1 MSDIKEEDRNIET
14 GQNLKSNMSDS
25 EEEDRKQQSLKGDG
39 TKYEIDFKNHHI
51 TAYDSEEEYRKQQR
65 LNKDR
70 TKYEN
75 DFKNHHITALA
86 TLAAAKTH
94 TKRDMNAELQCITD
108 TLKARAEDIFNTRE
122 SNRDIEEY
130 WKRQSKEHD
139 ETEEEERKRYS
150 KQPKQSNETNK

>member
-1 MSDIKEEDRNIET
+1 MAYNPTNNETKE
-14 GQNLKSNMSDS
+14 NLKSNMSDS
-25 EEEDRKQQSLKGDG
+25 EEE
-39 TKYEIDFKNHHI
+39 
-51 TAYDSEEEYRKQQR
+51 YRKQQR
-65 LNKDR
+65 LKKDR

-75 DFKNHHITALA
+75 NFKNHHITALA

-94 TKRDMNAELQCITD
+94 TKRDMNAELQRITD